1 MATEEDLFAAI
12 QSFEPYQP
20 SPERQQQ
27 IAAQQ
32 EIVRQAKADVAA
44 KEAAIPQL
52 MPQIGAGLSALG
64 QGLSLGL
71 SDEALAGLTSLF
83 GGDSYSAELA
93 RQAEQRKQMQQ
104 LYPVTSTVGE
114 IAGGVAGTIPAM
126 SVAAPSLASRLLL
139 GATGKAAPT
148 LGQLAAI
155 GATQGGI
162 YGAASAQPGERILG
176 GLTGAGIG
184 TVASPVLGKVAQYG
198 AQKIGEGVSLLKALG
213 STQPERGAFGF
224 GGTPKLSEAQ
234 IQLAKILS
242 ETAPENVTGARQAL
256 VRAGELGKPMFLPEA
271 VESPALYQQAK
282 LIANYPA
289 SVEISKTAIEQRAA
303 DAIDRMT
310 QTLDVVHPQRNVT
323 AGANQLVEGAQTIL
337 DNLGI
342 ARKQATA
349 PLYEAAF
356 SSTPELTNAS
366 AVELIAKNKRIQQAI
381 AQVRKEVPELANQT
395 DTSLEVLHQAQQY
408 LYGKAK
414 SLKNKYIAGKV
425 TDARNA
431 LMNAIKQESPDY
443 AEATKTFAQM
453 SKGLTAKEQSKI
465 GFLAGIS
472 PNRPETI
479 GRVFALDADVISS
492 LRNDFAEAGLQNEWE
507 AGVRSYFQRALNKA
521 QDERNPINK
530 LVGSPELRDKL
541 RAAIGDKADRILE
554 PLQIEQQM
562 LKGQRQYFAG
572 SPTAPLQQ
580 TEAALQESK
589 GAIRSALQVAKDPI
603 GTAGKFLAD
612 ALGNQKDKKF
622 YEDYARLLFSNPEQG
637 LDTLSTITNLAG
649 GFRQA
654 RQVGEQVATTT
665 GVTAGRESASL
676 LEDIQNMSKQQQT
689 PTVRSTPAAESPS
702 LDDLFNQIQSFS
714 GESVPAQPAKSS
726 KVTKQNISMLAD
738 DAAATHG
745 ISPSLVKAVIKAE
758 SNFNPSAKSKV
769 GAQGLM
775 QLMPDTAKMLG
786 VVDAF
791 DPAENVQ
798 GGAKYLKQLIDKF
811 GDEKLAL
818 AAYNWGEGN
827 IQKQLKKLGQKGKP
841 QTLSGILKYGT
852 LPDETEQYLKRVS
865 KFKSEIA

>member
-20 SPERQQQ
+20 SSERQQQ
-27 IAAQQ
+27 ISAQQ
-32 EIVRQAKADVAA
+32 ELVRQAKADVVA
-44 KEAAIPQL
+44 KEAAVPRL
-52 MPQIGAGLSALG
+52 LPQIGAGLSALG

-148 LGQLAAI
+148 VGQLAAI

-213 STQPERGAFGF
+213 GTQPELGAFGF
-224 GGTPKLSEAQ
+224 GGTPKLSEAE

-282 LIANYPA
+282 FIANYPA
-289 SVEISKTAIEQRAA
+289 SIEVAETAIKQRAN
-303 DAIDRMT
+303 DAAERMT
-310 QTLDVVHPQRNVT
+310 QTLDLINPQRDVT
-323 AGANQLVEGAQTIL
+323 SGASQLFEGAKTIL
-337 DNLGI
+337 ENLGV

-349 PLYEAAF
+349 PLYETAF
-356 SSTPELTNAS
+356 NSTPQLTNAS
-366 AVELIAKNKRIQQAI
+366 AIELIGTNKRIQQAI
-381 AQVRKEVPELANQT
+381 AQVKKEVPELADQP
-395 DTSLEVLHQAQQY
+395 DTSLELLHQAQQY
-408 LYGKAK
+408 LYGKSKA
-414 SLKNKYIAGKV
+414 LKNKYVAGKI
-425 TDARNA
+425 TDARKA
-431 LMNAIKQESPDY
+431 LMSAINEESPDY
-443 AEATKTFAQM
+443 AQATKMFAQM
-453 SKGLTAKEQSKI
+453 SKGLTAKEQSKL
-465 GFLAGIS
+465 GFLAGVS
-472 PNRPETI
+472 PTRPESI
-479 GRVFALDADVISS
+479 GRVFALEPDVIGS
-492 LRNDFAEAGLQNEWE
+492 LRNDFVEAGLTDQWE
-507 AGVRSYFQRALNKA
+507 AGVRAYFQRALRKTL
-521 QDERNPINK
+521 DDKNPINK
-530 LVGSPELRDKL
+530 FIGSLDLRDKL
-541 RAAIGDKADRILE
+541 RAALGEKADRVLE
-554 PLQIEQQM
+554 PLAVEQQM

-580 TEAALQESK
+580 TAASFEESK
-589 GAIRSALQVAKDPI
+589 SLIRRAVQASKDPI

-665 GVTAGRESASL
+665 GVTAGKESASL

-745 ISPSLVKAVIKAE
+745 VSPSLVKAVIKAE

-786 VVDAF
+786 VTDAF